1 VSSSEDE
8 GSSDGDSDEED
19 ENGPVEAEDPEALVA
34 EWGVG
39 AMAANPE
46 EEIPLMD
53 ESKRCGRCCGGH
65 SNWIGEKEL
74 CVQRQPGWIKSG
86 RVHNML
92 VRCTMPDVY
101 VQPACISDDSNDLVD
116 GWRIPLFTC
125 MQDCHCGSGL
135 GSCQGSGHFCS
146 PEVNG
151 LPPL

>member
-1 VSSSEDE
+1 VSSSEDK

-74 CVQRQPGWIKSG
+74 CVQRKPGWIKSG
-86 RVHNML
+86 KVHNMS
-92 VRCTMPDVY
+92 VRCLMCMYSRPASAMIAMTSWMDGKFHY
-101 VQPACISDDSNDLVD
+101 LPACRIAIVDLDWDHVKAVD
-116 GWRIPLFTC
+116 IFAVLR
-125 MQDCHCGSGL
+125 
-135 GSCQGSGHFCS
+135 
-146 PEVNG
+146 
-151 LPPL
+151 